1 MNETRVNHLKKR
13 RLKYYGF
20 IFLMFLG
27 LGLFVFSINNYFGNK
42 NNALAK
48 SNNISKS
55 DQQAI
60 ASLDTIIDGSKTL
73 SKQELPYLNGSDKSG
88 DEIIYHHNKVV
99 VAKLQEDTEL
109 QPSGKAVR
117 SIRYRVYNLSVK
129 NLSVNYLYTNIIG
142 QNYRNQQHLQKFLA
156 IRQQNLRGFGP
167 DGSINDLQHSN
178 VTALKQLPGKSETDL
193 IVRKLIDYKEGDF

>member
-20 IFLMFLG
+20 IFLMFLV
-27 LGLFVFSINNYFGNK
+27 LGVFVFSINNYFGNK
-42 NNALAK
+42 NNVLAK

-117 SIRYRVYNLSVK
+117 SIRYRIYNLSVK

-142 QNYRNQQHLQKFLA
+142 QNYRNQQHLQKFLV

>member
-1 MNETRVNHLKKR
+1 MSDTRVSHLKKR

-27 LGLFVFSINNYFGNK
+27 LGVFVFSINNYFGNK
-42 NNALAK
+42 NNVLAK

-117 SIRYRVYNLSVK
+117 SIRYRIYNLSVK

-142 QNYRNQQHLQKFLA
+142 QNYRNQQHLQKFLV

>member
-13 RLKYYGF
+13 QLKYYGF

-27 LGLFVFSINNYFGNK
+27 LGVFVFSINNYFGNK
-42 NNALAK
+42 NNVLAK

-55 DQQAI
+55 SQQAI

-73 SKQELPYLNGSDKSG
+73 SKQELSYLNGPDKSG

-117 SIRYRVYNLSVK
+117 SIRYRIYNLSVK

-142 QNYRNQQHLQKFLA
+142 QNYRNQQHLQKFLV

>member
-27 LGLFVFSINNYFGNK
+27 LGVFVFSINNYFGNK
-42 NNALAK
+42 NNVLAK

-117 SIRYRVYNLSVK
+117 SIRYRIYNLSVK

-142 QNYRNQQHLQKFLA
+142 QNYRNQQHLQKFLV